1 MVFESSRWAR
11 RSRSPRV
18 PGERANGPRQR
29 RWPQAEETA
38 SHSASQRC
46 LLPGQSG
53 GLLFL
58 IVGGRKGRP
67 RVTSCGK
74 ATCTLEGRSQVD
86 RLRVGPSWGSAGQGS
101 TGRERGQAGCEVG
114 SRVLRNR
121 AWPCR
126 CAHRHPDAGA
136 VVSAAWHRRRL
147 WVLSSPCEDRACG
160 RLRKTAEKPT
170 GLDLYEKCQ
179 LGLTGILP

>member
-1 MVFESSRWAR
+1 MKKQI
-11 RSRSPRV
+11 P
-18 PGERANGPRQR
+18 PGTWGKSEG
-29 RWPQAEETA
+29 PQAEETA
-38 SHSASQRC
+38 LRSASQWR

-67 RVTSCGK
+67 RVTSYGE
-74 ATCTLEGRSQVD
+74 ATCTLEGRSQAD
-86 RLRVGPSWGSAGQGS
+86 RLRVGPSWRSA
-101 TGRERGQAGCEVG
+101 GRERGQAGCEVG
-114 SRVLRNR
+114 ARVLRNL

-147 WVLSSPCEDRACG
+147 WVLSSPCEDWGCG

-170 GLDLYEKCQ
+170 GLDLYGKCQ
-179 LGLTGILP
+179 LELTGILP